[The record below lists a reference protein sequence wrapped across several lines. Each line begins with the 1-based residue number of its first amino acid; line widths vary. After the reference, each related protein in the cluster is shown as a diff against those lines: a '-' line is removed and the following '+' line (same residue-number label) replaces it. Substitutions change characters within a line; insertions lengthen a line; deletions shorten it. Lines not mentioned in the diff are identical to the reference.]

1 LLDTA
6 WGALSQFS
14 HMHSLSAFCHHLLL
28 LKRTQNMSNH
38 GNGKIGHLFLEQYTL
53 KMIPKWL
60 YLKE

>member
-1 LLDTA
+1 
-6 WGALSQFS
+6 
-14 HMHSLSAFCHHLLL
+14 
-28 LKRTQNMSNH
+28 MSNH